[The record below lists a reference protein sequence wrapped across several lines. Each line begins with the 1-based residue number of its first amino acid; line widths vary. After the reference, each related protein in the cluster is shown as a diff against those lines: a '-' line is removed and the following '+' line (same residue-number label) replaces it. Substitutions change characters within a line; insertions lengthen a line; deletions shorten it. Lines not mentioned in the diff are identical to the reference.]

1 MDGITFPKEGLG
13 PREPAVRAMPP
24 THCANSLGS
33 SLAQHQGRWQSYTPR
48 LLCSPTCWNRSP
60 FGERFG
66 SSGSKDGWLPT
77 APLCARVGLQA
88 AACFPSTQGLHQT
101 RQGPWAAWF
110 PTWQDTPLS
119 PFEERPSVLTGAS
132 DGVVTCHWQKTST
145 SQTGEP
151 LIFFPDGETSAS
163 CNLTQSKAGLELL
176 KINGE
181 NLSNGTQKMER
192 MSLLR
197 L

>member
-1 MDGITFPKEGLG
+1 MTSRCHSRSLGVDGITLPKEGPG

-60 FGERFG
+60 FGERFD
-66 SSGSKDGWLPT
+66 SSGSKDGWLPA

-110 PTWQDTPLS
+110 PTWPGQGFWHACIRIPHSAPLRRG
-119 PFEERPSVLTGAS
+119 PQ
-132 DGVVTCHWQKTST
+132 C
-145 SQTGEP
+145 
-151 LIFFPDGETSAS
+151 
-163 CNLTQSKAGLELL
+163 
-176 KINGE
+176 
-181 NLSNGTQKMER
+181 
-192 MSLLR
+192 
-197 L
+197 